1 MQEIIKTAPFIIGT
15 AISPIVLMMTLYVLA
30 RPAKPIQKTL
40 VFLLGSLVSIGL
52 ITAVIFYTTT
62 FNPNPSPHSDLLP
75 HLIIGALLLFLAFN
89 TYRRGPGKAKA
100 EPEKTKGLIAYFTL
114 GAVIMA
120 TNFTTIAMIFEVALD
135 LRESAIQGL
144 EKNIYLLATI
154 IFSLL
159 PILLPLLVLLLAG
172 KHSAT
177 ILDKLSLFMQRYAY
191 IVTATFFAT
200 LGVYT
205 LLKPFI

>member
-1 MQEIIKTAPFIIGT
+1 MQEIIKTAPFIVGA
-15 AISPIVLMMTLYVLA
+15 AISPIVLMLTLYVLA

-40 VFLLGSLVSIGL
+40 VFLLGSLVSISF
-52 ITAVIFYTTT
+52 ITAVIFYATTV
-62 FNPNPSPHSDLLP
+62 NPNPSSHSDLLP
-75 HLIIGALLLFLAFN
+75 HLIIGALLLLLAFN
-89 TYRRGPGKAKA
+89 IYHRGPGKAKV

-114 GAVIMA
+114 GVVIMV
-120 TNFTTIAMIFEVALD
+120 TNFTTIAMIFEVALE
-135 LRESAIQGL
+135 LREFAIQGL
-144 EKNIYLLATI
+144 EKNIYMLATI
-154 IFSLL
+154 LFSLL

-191 IVTATFFAT
+191 IVTAIFFAA
-200 LGVYT
+200 LGVFS